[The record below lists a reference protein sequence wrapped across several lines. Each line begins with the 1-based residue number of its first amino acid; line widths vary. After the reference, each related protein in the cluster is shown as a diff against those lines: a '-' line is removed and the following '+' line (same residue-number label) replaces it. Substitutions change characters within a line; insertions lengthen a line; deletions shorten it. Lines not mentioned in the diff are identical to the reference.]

1 MEEKNI
7 KKLNPVVEVLV
18 IFLITLVC
26 SYFLSFFYTLFD
38 LIFLGPVIAALFC
51 MKVIEKRKIEF
62 WKIILISLGS
72 NIIIKI
78 LDILFIVFLDVGI
91 LFNFAY
97 AVRFLEKVLQV
108 VLIVVFVNIFEGSIG
123 KEKVSNVKGQFNLD
137 LHILLL
143 IFTFGIW
150 RLIWIYRTTQYLNSI
165 QEGKGRNPEVNLLL
179 CIFVP
184 FYSVYWMYESATQ
197 VEKLTKTEQSGSNLV
212 TWCVI
217 LEIFLAFVPP
227 ILIQDKINKFIEKS
241 Q

>member
-1 MEEKNI
+1 MEEKNV
-7 KKLNPVVEVLV
+7 KKLNPIIEV
-18 IFLITLVC
+18 IIIYLIATVC

-51 MKVIEKRKIEF
+51 MKVIEKRKIAF

-72 NIIIKI
+72 NILIKI
-78 LDILFIVFLDVGI
+78 LDIIFLVFLDVGI
-91 LFNFAY
+91 LFDLDY
-97 AVRFLEKVLQV
+97 AIRFLEKILQV

-227 ILIQDKINKFIEKS
+227 ILIQDKINKFIETN